1 MTIAENR
8 LHADPGIEGHEQH
21 PRRSAIVETDMQRDR
36 AKTIYEKS
44 KPGRRAFVAP
54 ELDVPK
60 HELPSAVPPHG
71 AAEAAGDRRAGDR
84 PPLQPALQA
93 QLRPR
98 HGLLPARLVHD
109 EAQPEAA
116 RARRGAAG
124 QRAPAPAA
132 EPKRAQGA
140 LQLMHELQGA
150 LGEVAGLPHVSLQPR
165 AGSPRRARRRPAH
178 PRLPRGP
185 RRPAHEDPHPRH
197 RARDQPGD
205 GDDGRLRGRQG
216 RHRRARRRRR
226 RGPAR
231 QGRRERRLPDAH
243 QPEHARRVRPQHR
256 GDRQDRPRRR
266 RDAVLRRRE
275 PQRGHGAHAPGR
287 HGLRHRA
294 LQPAQDVHA
303 AARRR
308 RPGRRP
314 DRGLR
319 PHRAVPDQAAGRQ
332 ARRRHV
338 RPRLRPAEVD
348 RPPARLPGQL
358 RRVRALLRVHPQP
371 RLRRPAGGVARPRS

>member
-1 MTIAENR
+1 M
-8 LHADPGIEGHEQH
+8 
-21 PRRSAIVETDMQRDR
+21 
-36 AKTIYEKS
+36 
-44 KPGRRAFVAP
+44 
-54 ELDVPK
+54 PK
-60 HELPSAVPPHG
+60 HELP
-71 AAEAAGDRRAGDR
+71 EQFRRAEPPKLPEIAEPEIVRHYNRLSKRNFDLDTGFYPLGSCTMKHNPKLHER
-84 PPLQPALQA
+84 VAALPGNARLHPLQN
-93 QLRPR
+93 
-98 HGLLPARLVHD
+98 
-109 EAQPEAA
+109 
-116 RARRGAAG
+116 
-124 QRAPAPAA
+124 
-132 EPKRAQGA
+132 PKRAQGA

-150 LGEVAGLPHVSLQPR
+150 LAEVAGLPHVSLQPC
-165 AGSPRRARRRPAH
+165 AGSHGELAGVLLTRAYH
-178 PRLPRGP
+178 EDRGDH
-185 RRPAHEDPHPRH
+185 AHEDPHARH

-231 QGRRERRLPDAH
+231 QGRRRRRLPDAH

-275 PQRGHGAHAPGR
+275 PQRGDGPHAPGR

-308 RPGRRP
+308 RAGRRA
-314 DRGLR
+314 DRGLG
-319 PHRAVPDQAAGRQ
+319 PDRALHHQAAGRQ

-358 RRVRALLRVHPQP
+358 RRVRALLRVHPRRSAP
-371 RLRRPAGGVARPRS
+371 TACRRRRRPRC